1 MNISPAS
8 LYSQNAVSSA
18 RADAGASAMANPAS
32 LSGSGK
38 GAAYTSAEDFAL
50 AMALAVAAQ
59 AAEKKGASGMDNP
72 AYQSAAGN
80 TANDAVAAVLAA
92 SGSVAATAEAAEK
105 DNKLRIGDKIVDLE
119 SLLVELAQ
127 EDFSKFITTLDTLRN
142 GNEDTVLD
150 TLAEIMGID
159 PEELRVDL
167 AFMEDPDFVAFIEDI
182 SAITGIDLTEQTR
195 NLRKNVVEAAIKA
208 EKKENKS

>member
-38 GAAYTSAEDFAL
+38 GVAYTSAEDFAL